1 MAHKTLIGGTA
12 YEITGGKTLIDG
24 TAYSIKSGKTL
35 VGSTVYEVGFSVP
48 VTVSFAGSGG
58 NSSYARATIDG
69 VTYYTGQEEAIEI
82 PAGTTIYLYFKDNT
96 GNGKGSISH
105 KKNGTSVYYS
115 GSSSSASYNFD
126 IEGNATITFKVG
138 ESYDDN
144 NKLKK
149 YGKVDVTEITET

>member
-1 MAHKTLIGGTA
+1 MAHKALMGGTVYEKYGGADLVGGTVYKKDYGKSVVGGTA
-12 YEITGGKTLIDG
+12 YE
-24 TAYSIKSGKTL
+24 
-35 VGSTVYEVGFSVP
+35 VGFGVP

-82 PAGTTIYLYFKDNT
+82 PAGTTIYLYSKDST

-138 ESYDDN
+138 ESYDDD

-149 YGKVDVTEITET
+149 YGRVDVTEITET

>member
-1 MAHKTLIGGTA
+1 MSHKTLVNGTV
-12 YEITGGKTLIDG
+12 YEVGGGKTLIDG
-24 TAYSIKSGKTL
+24 VAYSIDKGKTL
-35 VGSTVYEVGFSVP
+35 VGGTAYEVGFAKP

-82 PAGTTIYLYFKDNT
+82 PAGTTISLYFRDNT

-149 YGKVDVTEITET
+149 YGRVDETENTET